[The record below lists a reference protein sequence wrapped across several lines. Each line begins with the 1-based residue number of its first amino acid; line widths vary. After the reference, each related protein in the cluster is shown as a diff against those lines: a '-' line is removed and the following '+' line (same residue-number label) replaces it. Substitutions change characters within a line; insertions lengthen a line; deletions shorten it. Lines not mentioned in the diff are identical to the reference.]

1 MGNPFMVR
9 QSYLP
14 HELHWGHTFQSI
26 IGVPPKGETRY
37 TVDMTRCQPAFGLKL
52 PDGTGALSPCRIWW
66 SWGVLPGRCPT
77 CYELG
82 ASSHIQ
88 QWTVC

>member
-37 TVDMTRCQPAFGLKL
+37 TVDMTR
-52 PDGTGALSPCRIWW
+52 
-66 SWGVLPGRCPT
+66 
-77 CYELG
+77 
-82 ASSHIQ
+82 
-88 QWTVC
+88 